1 MKRLPLSG
9 VRVLVG
15 RAHHQASVLSAEL
28 RKHGANVIEIPFIEI
43 RKPRSFKPLD
53 NALTNLRDYDW
64 LILTSVN
71 GVEAMWDRL
80 GQLKVKWGQ
89 PPLRQAQGRLP
100 AVRSSEA
107 RHTQGGPFG
116 HREGRDPSASLR
128 ASFSRSASGRKPAA
142 LAAEDPRSGG
152 LRVAAIGPAQKKLS
166 NSAASKSMSSRRN
179 TWPNPWSEVC
189 GGR

>member
-1 MKRLPLSG
+1 MKRGPLSG

-15 RAHHQASVLSAEL
+15 RARHQASALSAEL
-28 RKHGANVIEIPFIEI
+28 RQHGAQVIEIPFIEI

-71 GVEAMWDRL
+71 GVEAMWERL

-107 RHTQGGPFG
+107 R
-116 HREGRDPSASLR
+116 RLYS
-128 ASFSRSASGRKPAA
+128 
-142 LAAEDPRSGG
+142 PRSTP
-152 LRVAAIGPAQKKLS
+152 VS
-166 NSAASKSMSSRRN
+166 
-179 TWPNPWSEVC
+179 
-189 GGR
+189 